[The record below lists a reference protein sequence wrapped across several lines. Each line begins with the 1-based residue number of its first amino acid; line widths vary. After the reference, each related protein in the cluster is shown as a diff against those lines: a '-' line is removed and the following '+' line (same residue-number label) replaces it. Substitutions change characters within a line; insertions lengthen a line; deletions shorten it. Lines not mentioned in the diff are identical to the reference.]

1 MVFACGGWTTPGFLV
16 ACKAAPFTNVSEAS
30 VWSRENEAKK
40 GALKSR
46 CSRGG
51 SQMAWKSHWWVAG
64 QQRPAEEAA
73 LEDLA
78 WGNGAAV
85 I

>member
-16 ACKAAPFTNVSEAS
+16 VYKAAPFTNVSEAA

-46 CSRGG
+46 HSRECS
-51 SQMAWKSHWWVAG
+51 QVALKSHW
-64 QQRPAEEAA
+64 
-73 LEDLA
+73 
-78 WGNGAAV
+78 
-85 I
+85 